1 MHLGNW
7 QLDTVSGG
15 QFWIDGGVM
24 FGVVPK
30 PLWSQAA
37 APDSQNRVRC
47 ANHCVLA
54 RDGKNCV
61 LIDTG
66 YGDNYSPL
74 DRRFYGMEEGSP
86 LLESLARLGVSSE
99 EVTTVAFSHLHFD
112 HVGGATRWDA
122 RGQPFLT
129 FPKARHVAG
138 RIEWEDATA
147 GSAELQT
154 AYMPR
159 QLEPLRQSGL
169 VELIDGEEEIV
180 PGLRARITGGHT
192 RGHLAL
198 MFESNGN
205 TAVYLSDLCPSTLH
219 MPRMWHTAYDVFPL
233 ETRRR
238 KPAWLAEA
246 AQRDWLILWNHD
258 PQTAVSRV
266 ARHPKREFVA
276 VDGRPKL

>member
-1 MHLGNW
+1 MNLGDW

-15 QFWIDGGVM
+15 QFWIDGGVL

-37 APDSQNRVRC
+37 PADPQNRVRC
-47 ANHCVLA
+47 ANNCVLA
-54 RDGKNCV
+54 RDGKHTV
-61 LIDTG
+61 LLDTG
-66 YGDNYSPL
+66 YGSNYSPL
-74 DRRFYGMEEGSP
+74 DRRFYGMEEGHP
-86 LLESLARLGVSSE
+86 LSESLSALGVRPE
-99 EVTTVAFSHLHFD
+99 EVTTVVFSHLHFD
-112 HVGGATRWDA
+112 HVGGATRLDD
-122 RGQPFLT
+122 RGQPVLT
-129 FPKARHVAG
+129 FPNARHVAG

-147 GSAELQT
+147 GTAELQT

-169 VELIDGEEEIV
+169 VELVDGEDEIV

-198 MFESNGN
+198 MFESHRN

-238 KPAWLAEA
+238 KPLWLAEA
-246 AQRDWLILWNHD
+246 ARRDWLVLWNHD
-258 PQTAVSRV
+258 SRTAVSRI
-266 ARHPKREFVA
+266 APHPKREFV
-276 VDGRPKL
+276 VLDPQPRL